1 MRMNK
6 TNSIRIFFILTVLF
20 LIGCYQILNFKS
32 TKEPLPVKE
41 TEQITRIEQETETTE
56 IPAVPVSRPLDY
68 KFVIV
73 EEADY
78 LTVYFADK
86 VTVYEYTDI
95 RYSDLEDSLR
105 QKIRHGY
112 CIPDEETLFGFLEN
126 YSS

>member
-1 MRMNK
+1 M
-6 TNSIRIFFILTVLF
+6 LTLF
-20 LIGCYQILNFKS
+20 LIGCYQIINLKS
-32 TKEPLPVKE
+32 TEEPLPAEE
-41 TEQITRIEQETETTE
+41 TEQIAKAAEETETTE
-56 IPAVPVSRPLDY
+56 VPAVPVSRAMDY

-105 QKIRHGY
+105 QKIRKGY
-112 CIPDEETLFGFLEN
+112 CVKDEEALFSFLEN